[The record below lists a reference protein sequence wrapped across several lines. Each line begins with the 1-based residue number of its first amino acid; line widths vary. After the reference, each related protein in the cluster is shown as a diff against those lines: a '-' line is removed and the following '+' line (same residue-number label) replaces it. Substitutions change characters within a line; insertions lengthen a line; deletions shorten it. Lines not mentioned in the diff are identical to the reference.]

1 METLKTSKANLEN
14 KRFIFWEVGLVIA
27 LLLIFFAFRLKIDPP
42 SKNIT
47 SNYYSSQIAEEM
59 VPVTTQERK
68 QVPPPPTKKI
78 SIIHIVE
85 NDKDVE
91 TDLQINVE
99 VDQDTEIEEYIPF
112 VPEEEEEVLEEEQ
125 IFVIVESMPSFPG
138 GYEEMMKYL
147 RDNIRYPNLAKESG
161 IQGRVFV
168 AFVVETDGSVTDVQ
182 ILRGIGGGCDEE
194 AIRVV
199 DNMPRW
205 EPGKQRN
212 ITVRVRFN
220 LPIKFTLQ

>member
-14 KRFIFWEVGLVIA
+14 KRFIFWEVGLVVA
-27 LLLIFFAFRLKIDPP
+27 LFLVFFAFRLKIDPP
-42 SKNIT
+42 ATNIN
-47 SNYYSSQIAEEM
+47 SNYSSSQIAEEM

-68 QVPPPPTKKI
+68 FVPPPPAKKV

-85 NDKDVE
+85 NDEEVE
-91 TDLQINVE
+91 SELDINVE
-99 VDQDTEIEEYIPF
+99 VDQDTEIEEYVPF
-112 VPEEEEEVLEEEQ
+112 VPEEEEEVLEEEPV
-125 IFVIVESMPSFPG
+125 FVIVESMPSFPG
-138 GYEEMMKYL
+138 GYEELMKYL
-147 RDNIRYPNLAKESG
+147 RKNLRYPNLAKESG

-199 DNMPRW
+199 NNMPRW

-212 ITVRVRFN
+212 VTVRVRFN